1 MRRKPNELIPIER
14 SILEAALQLHREGI
28 KEFHGIQ
35 IAGKIKDQEGA
46 RLLTGYG
53 TLYRA
58 LGRLQQR
65 GILQSRWE
73 ELLPTDGNRP
83 RHRYY
88 QLVGEIETTALENPA
103 PHREYEA
110 HRVLG
115 LGELQ
120 A

>member
-1 MRRKPNELIPIER
+1 MRRKPGNLIPIEW
-14 SILEAALQLHREGI
+14 SIIQAAFKLRKEGI
-28 KEFHGIQ
+28 EEFHGVQ
-35 IAGKIKDQEGA
+35 IAMKIKDEKEA

-58 LGRLQQR
+58 LNRLQQR

-88 QLVGEIETTALENPA
+88 RLTGEVEATILSNADPASTSKVCKNWGLE
-103 PHREYEA
+103 
-110 HRVLG
+110 VLR
-115 LGELQ
+115 

>member
-1 MRRKPNELIPIER
+1 MRRKSGDLIPIER
-14 SILEAALQLHREGI
+14 SIIQAACQLLQEGVE
-28 KEFHGIQ
+28 EFHGFD
-35 IAGKIKDQEGA
+35 IAKKIKDEKGA

-73 ELLPTDGNRP
+73 EPLPTDENRP
-83 RHRYY
+83 RRRYY
-88 QLVGEIETTALENPA
+88 RLIGEVEATVPSNPD
-103 PHREYEA
+103 P
-110 HRVLG
+110 VSTPKVCQI
-115 LGELQ
+115 GELGVSR

>member
-1 MRRKPNELIPIER
+1 MRRKAGDLIPIEW
-14 SILEAALQLHREGI
+14 SIIQAASQLRKEGTE
-28 KEFHGIQ
+28 EFHGVQ
-35 IAGKIKDQEGA
+35 IAMKIKDEKEA

-58 LGRLQQR
+58 LNRLQQR

-88 QLVGEIETTALENPA
+88 RLTGEVEATMLSNPDPA
-103 PHREYEA
+103 GTPEVCKSWR
-110 HRVLG
+110 LG
-115 LGELQ
+115 VSR